1 MSSKNI
7 YEAIYALPDVNIS
20 RRRKP
25 LTVPIALLF
34 SGFALFALNAFIESS
49 VEMSNLKSALVL
61 IAAVLL
67 LVGSIVLFVR
77 LNGASDVP
85 YHDVDG
91 CYLQREE
98 LKFNKD
104 KRAYIAT
111 LIEKADFA
119 SLRLLKQDGV
129 SAVTVVTY
137 SSPMSG
143 FYACQAFEYVEL
155 ELRPICDM
163 KYTKGV

>member
-1 MSSKNI
+1 MSNKNI

-25 LTVPIALLF
+25 LNVPIALLF
-34 SGFALFALNAFIESS
+34 LGFALFALNAFIESS
-49 VEMSNLKSALVL
+49 VEMSNLKSAIVL
-61 IAAVLL
+61 LAAVLFLAGGIL
-67 LVGSIVLFVR
+67 LLVR
-77 LNGASDVP
+77 LNGSSGVP
-85 YHDVDG
+85 YHEDDG
-91 CYLQREE
+91 CYLRCEE

-111 LIEKADFA
+111 LIDKADFA
-119 SLRLLKQDGV
+119 SLRLVKQDGV
-129 SAVTVVTY
+129 SAVTVVAY
-137 SSPMSG
+137 SSPKSG

-163 KYTKGV
+163 QYTKNG